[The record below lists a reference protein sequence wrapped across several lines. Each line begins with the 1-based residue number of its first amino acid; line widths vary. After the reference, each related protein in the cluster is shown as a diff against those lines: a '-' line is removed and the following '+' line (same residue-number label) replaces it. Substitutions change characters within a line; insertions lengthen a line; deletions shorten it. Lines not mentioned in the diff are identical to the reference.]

1 MSVASRWTI
10 PADHPRIRGEHVR
23 RPLRQGERL
32 GSSPHTRG
40 APTSCRSWHS
50 PLRIIPAYAG
60 STLAWSTIRATPPDH
75 PRIRGEHGASEDA
88 QHGGKGSSPH
98 TRGALA
104 GRELQ
109 LGGHRIIPAYA
120 GSTIPHGQKSV
131 SAADH
136 PRIRGEH
143 ERVSD
148 VSGARAGSSPHTRG
162 ALSERGDI
170 GVGRGIIPAYAGSTS
185 EAPCTSPAPGDHP
198 RIRGEHL
205 PQTSCI
211 ADKQGSSPH
220 TRGALGEDNARD
232 YPGWIIP
239 AYAGS
244 TRMPGTCPKPRGDH
258 PRIRGE
264 HGVEEELDIVVQGSS
279 PHTRGARGAP
289 PDVAAV
295 LRIIPAY
302 AGSTGPAGTPPSE
315 TPDHP
320 RIRGEHPSECDE
332 GHIVTG
338 SSPHTRGAPD
348 G

>member
-1 MSVASRWTI
+1 M
-10 PADHPRIRGEHVR
+10 
-23 RPLRQGERL
+23 
-32 GSSPHTRG
+32 
-40 APTSCRSWHS
+40 
-50 PLRIIPAYAG
+50 
-60 STLAWSTIRATPPDH
+60 
-75 PRIRGEHGASEDA
+75 
-88 QHGGKGSSPH
+88 
-98 TRGALA
+98 
-104 GRELQ
+104 
-109 LGGHRIIPAYA
+109 
-120 GSTIPHGQKSV
+120 
-131 SAADH
+131 
-136 PRIRGEH
+136 
-143 ERVSD
+143 
-148 VSGARAGSSPHTRG
+148 SGARAGSSPHTRG

-320 RIRGEHPSECDE
+320 RIRGEHNVSAVPSE
-332 GHIVTG
+332 TPSG
-338 SSPHTRGAPD
+338 SSPHTRGARPLAPPRHEGCGD
-348 G
+348 HPRIRGEHASKRRSNYRNPGSSPHTRGAQCPSPYT

>member
-1 MSVASRWTI
+1 MIGA
-10 PADHPRIRGEHVR
+10 PGADHPRIRGEHVF
-23 RPLRQGERL
+23 
-32 GSSPHTRG
+32 
-40 APTSCRSWHS
+40 RSGPFPS
-50 PLRIIPAYAG
+50 LY
-60 STLAWSTIRATPPDH
+60 
-75 PRIRGEHGASEDA
+75 
-88 QHGGKGSSPH
+88 GSSPH

-320 RIRGEHPSECDE
+320 RIRGEHNVSAVPSE
-332 GHIVTG
+332 TPSG
-338 SSPHTRGAPD
+338 SSPHTRGARPLAPPRHEGCGD
-348 G
+348 HPRIRGEHASKRRSNYRNPGSSPHTRGAQCPSPYT